1 MNWGLAAAVASA
13 AAVGCS
19 YCTCSNCTGS
29 PSAVAAASGAELL
42 ACDCDAAAPPA
53 VGRCDGLLLSRQHHD
68 EEVREVR
75 LLLLSRG
82 IKDSFLSLLFFPSP
96 LSPAI
101 SNVPFSSKLGLGLE
115 ESCWK
120 KY

>member
-13 AAVGCS
+13 A
-19 YCTCSNCTGS
+19 
-29 PSAVAAASGAELL
+29 AVAAASGAELL

-101 SNVPFSSKLGLGLE
+101 SNLPFSSKLGLGLE
-115 ESCWK
+115 ESCWNTS
-120 KY
+120 